1 MGNLNRGIGGNEVKK
16 LVGIFC
22 AMMLLIGTLVPFQ
35 KASAESGSEGSLE
48 ETVQVELYSDDTKVI
63 TSEVPKEHVVEY
75 QAKLEDPAFRNSEI
89 QKSVGPEENLTAPTK
104 LAASLSKS
112 SISPMAVVQPPSG
125 GTSGYVRY
133 FRKAE
138 VIRVIDSIDNKYDWP
153 FFISNPLTDSAAVYA
168 ITRIAGMSNFTGI
181 AATVTAWTAS
191 DLMNR
196 QTSWWKDS
204 AIMILKGT
212 ITGVKLTVK
221 PNTTSN
227 YPAAY
232 ITLVRY

>member
-1 MGNLNRGIGGNEVKK
+1 M
-16 LVGIFC
+16 
-22 AMMLLIGTLVPFQ
+22 IGTLVPFQ
-35 KASAESGSEGSLE
+35 KASAEIGSEGSLE
-48 ETVQVELYSDDTKVI
+48 ETVQVVLYSDDTKVI
-63 TSEVPKEHVVEY
+63 MSEVPKEHVVEY
-75 QAKLEDPAFRNSEI
+75 QAKLEDSAFRNSEI

-112 SISPMAVVQPPSG
+112 SISPMAVVQPPDG
-125 GTSGYVRY
+125 GTKGYVRY

-138 VIRVIDSIDNKYDWP
+138 VIRVIDSIDNKFDWP
-153 FFISNPLTDSAAVYA
+153 FYISNPLSDSVAIYA

>member
-1 MGNLNRGIGGNEVKK
+1 MKK
-16 LVGIFC
+16 LIVIFC
-22 AMMLLIGTLVPFQ
+22 AMMLMIGTLVPFQ
-35 KASAESGSEGSLE
+35 KASAEIGSEGSLE
-48 ETVQVELYSDDTKVI
+48 ETVQVVLYSDDTKVI
-63 TSEVPKEHVVEY
+63 MSEVPKEHVVEY
-75 QAKLEDPAFRNSEI
+75 QAKLEDSAFRNSEI

-112 SISPMAVVQPPSG
+112 SISPMAVVQPPDG
-125 GTSGYVRY
+125 GTKGYVRY

-138 VIRVIDSIDNKYDWP
+138 VIRVIDSIDNKFDWP
-153 FFISNPLTDSAAVYA
+153 FYISNPLSDSVAIYA